1 MEDKPQRLS
10 ERFPLR
16 LPPDLDAEVR
26 KLARGDGR
34 RPPAGINDTILFL
47 IREGLKKVQA
57 DKESGNSVALDQ
69 AA

>member
-1 MEDKPQRLS
+1 MDKPKKAS

-16 LPPDLDAEVR
+16 LTEELDAEVR
-26 KLARGDGR
+26 KLAQGDGT

-47 IREGLKKVQA
+47 IREGLKNVKKA
-57 DKESGNSVALDQ
+57 DASGNWTPELM